1 MEENEGEVKGKYNDI
16 KREVALFFSL
26 KCLISFFRIKMFR
39 FEYIFNYN
47 TLIYLNII
55 HNRIYETK
63 HRVCKEIST
72 DAFSNR

>member
-39 FEYIFNYN
+39 FEYLYIILDLRKKWEKRIFLRIKN
-47 TLIYLNII
+47 IYI
-55 HNRIYETK
+55 
-63 HRVCKEIST
+63 
-72 DAFSNR
+72 